1 VILALI
7 PLSLF
12 AGEYDA
18 QIAVMDKVTGIMNE
32 FADQIE
38 DASSPKEYANACDR
52 LADGMEEYGPR
63 LMEIAKNHPEWADNP
78 PAEMQESMSS
88 HMIASGRY
96 EKALSG
102 LVQASQQGS
111 VRHVSL
117 SRRCLSLFRICFTV
131 IPSKCE
137 TLMNPEADM
146 QKEITLSEFADE
158 LTVRLQKNKTVD
170 CCKEE
175 LLRLAGILKEKLPQ
189 EKILVTWKE
198 D

>member
-1 VILALI
+1 MKGRHKMMKTIVTIVILALI

-96 EKALSG
+96 EKALSRA
-102 LVQASQQGS
+102 VKFANDHMDDESFQASFKHLNK
-111 VRHVSL
+111 VL
-117 SRRCLSLFRICFTV
+117 Y
-131 IPSKCE
+131 
-137 TLMNPEADM
+137 DM
-146 QKEITLSEFADE
+146 Y
-158 LTVRLQKNKTVD
+158 R
-170 CCKEE
+170 
-175 LLRLAGILKEKLPQ
+175 
-189 EKILVTWKE
+189 
-198 D
+198 